1 MAKHVSSQWATD
13 NTRWGYKIQRNWIN
27 LANTRK
33 HTQSTTSLLVE
44 KLTKLPFDFVA
55 CGVILHLLH
64 PPIFIFLHVIRFF
77 HAITRWFINNC
88 FDRIAATSRIM
99 HNIIFRTHYCG
110 NIFLYYYFCFSAFSF
125 ADCRRGLDDVMV
137 SLYKYQIKT
146 KDFWRGFFFYV
157 RLRYKSHVEIIH
169 GYIAWNMTNVQQQKR
184 VYAIYP

>member
-1 MAKHVSSQWATD
+1 MRVQNSTQLNKLSKYTQTHT
-13 NTRWGYKIQRNWIN
+13 IN
-27 LANTRK
+27 N
-33 HTQSTTSLLVE
+33 
-44 KLTKLPFDFVA
+44 
-55 CGVILHLLH
+55 
-64 PPIFIFLHVIRFF
+64 IFISWKINEIAIWFCRLWRDLTPSPSAHIYFFFHVIRFF

-110 NIFLYYYFCFSAFSF
+110 NIFLYYFCFSAFSF

-137 SLYKYQIKT
+137 SFYRYQIKT

>member
-44 KLTKLPFDFVA
+44 ILTKLPFDFVA

-137 SLYKYQIKT
+137 SFYRYQIKT
-146 KDFWRGFFFYV
+146 KDFWRGFFFLYTPTV
-157 RLRYKSHVEIIH
+157 
-169 GYIAWNMTNVQQQKR
+169 
-184 VYAIYP
+184 